1 MRLHG
6 VLTNRDAFLVDV
18 DLDRLRDRVGHYFD
32 PGLSHEEIE
41 RHYPSAM
48 KSTARFDARAGRE
61 ALLARGGPVEG
72 GFWRITYRPVDD
84 RWL

>member
-1 MRLHG
+1 MVVWPALPDLFPVRFHG

-41 RHYPSAM
+41 RRYLPLPERDEVHGA
-48 KSTARFDARAGRE
+48 
-61 ALLARGGPVEG
+61 V
-72 GFWRITYRPVDD
+72 
-84 RWL
+84 